1 MSLLLILDRYV
12 MTEMVNEQ
20 RFDRNIQY
28 KKRDATIVF
37 CLKETVKNWDALHE
51 VIPFVQFQKHENQP
65 WSSVTFSKDAGSLQ
79 L

>member
-1 MSLLLILDRYV
+1 MSLLLILDRYI

-37 CLKETVKNWDALHE
+37 CLKETVKN
-51 VIPFVQFQKHENQP
+51 
-65 WSSVTFSKDAGSLQ
+65 
-79 L
+79 